1 MAKRVVIFILLFVV
15 AYVLSLFITGWFLS
29 SGYGQAVN
37 KFTAFGVTFVSV
49 VLLILSVYIL
59 FKSISSFVKKEIGSR
74 IRMRLLVMFLLIS
87 ITSTLILSI
96 VFVVVFNSLRLSF
109 YASPDEKFYSLPKES
124 LKVLSGYYVDTFE
137 ELDKAIRSGSYK
149 NGIKNALIS
158 LDLEYKDE
166 VISSIAEHLRYSGV
180 NEGRSIVK
188 VGDSE
193 FLFSFKREGNSYLVA
208 YTKIDERITYL
219 KESLSEILRVFS
231 KIEFLFESFFSNY
244 IVYFILLINI
254 PSLFLSLLFAYLS
267 SEYVSASISNLAR
280 GMSEVSKGNLN
291 VSVSDNFAFGE
302 IKDLIRSFN
311 DMVVKLREY
320 QYRLMKMERIELWRE
335 IARKFAHEIKNPLTP
350 IKLTLQRLML
360 LSDSPK
366 LKENLIPSLKVILE
380 EVDRIDSLVSQLSN
394 FAKISMPVKT
404 KFEVL
409 DLVLSVKELFSG
421 HNVEFNIQVDG
432 SLKVNADYDQMKQCL
447 INLVKNGIEAQRE
460 SPRIDIKAFRRGD
473 FVVISVKDYGEGIP
487 EDVKKEIFKP
497 YTTTKRSGSGLGLS
511 IVETIVMNHGGKVYF
526 ESELGKG
533 SEFFIEL
540 PVE

>member
-1 MAKRVVIFILLFVV
+1 
-15 AYVLSLFITGWFLS
+15 
-29 SGYGQAVN
+29 
-37 KFTAFGVTFVSV
+37 
-49 VLLILSVYIL
+49 
-59 FKSISSFVKKEIGSR
+59 
-74 IRMRLLVMFLLIS
+74 
-87 ITSTLILSI
+87 
-96 VFVVVFNSLRLSF
+96 VVFNSLRLSF

-149 NGIKNALIS
+149 NGIKNALVS

-166 VISSIAEHLRYSGV
+166 VISNIVEHLKYSGV

-188 VGDSE
+188 VGNSE

-219 KESLSEILRVFS
+219 RESLSGILRVFS

-267 SEYVSASISNLAR
+267 SEYISASISNLAR

-380 EVDRIDSLVSQLSN
+380 EVDRIDNLVSQLSN

-447 INLVKNGIEAQRE
+447 INLVKNGIEAQKE

-487 EDVKKEIFKP
+487 EDIKKEIFKP